1 VPRNFDDEEAKAN
14 FQAAWATSKAANA
27 QPHLAYSIN
36 WLAKHSKTHLA
47 CRITHTGVDSRHI
60 GIMRKPK
67 LRYRFFRASDG
78 EKAFWRWE
86 VYRRKVVLEAGTLY
100 GNADNA
106 KNAAEAA
113 IIRLSHADSPSAR
126 DSDSE

>member
-1 VPRNFDDEEAKAN
+1 MMPASRCRRRADHAPPAP
-14 FQAAWATSKAANA
+14 AASNPT
-27 QPHLAYSIN
+27 PHAI
-36 WLAKHSKTHLA
+36 
-47 CRITHTGVDSRHI
+47 
-60 GIMRKPK
+60 
-67 LRYRFFRASDG
+67 DG

-113 IIRLSHADSPSAR
+113 IIRLSHTAGSVTR

>member
-1 VPRNFDDEEAKAN
+1 
-14 FQAAWATSKAANA
+14 
-27 QPHLAYSIN
+27 
-36 WLAKHSKTHLA
+36 
-47 CRITHTGVDSRHI
+47 
-60 GIMRKPK
+60 MRKPK

-86 VYRRKVVLEAGTLY
+86 VYRRKVVLTAGTLY

-113 IIRLSHADSPSAR
+113 IIRLSHAASPAAR
-126 DSDSE
+126 DLDSE